1 VRENVVL
8 RVTFYSYKGGV
19 GRTLALLNV
28 AAILAR
34 HGQRVVAVD
43 LDLEAPGFGLS
54 RVTAHPASQLGV
66 SDFILDRRVRG
77 ELPLT
82 DYVYPVLKD
91 ECEDRLHLMP
101 AGTRGRE
108 LIRRLPSFYADLEGD
123 DALAFQLLVA
133 EIGHVLAPDYLLFDS
148 RTGLADVAGVCTIEL
163 PQVLVAVCGLS
174 EQNIQGMAA
183 VLDELAEHPARDEGV
198 AHVLVMSPVPRAEDL
213 GVRSVEGVLARLGAD
228 VPGQFDRALLEQ
240 EQRSNLLLRRLMH
253 AQVALMPRIYKQFE
267 DKARRYFPRSDR
279 SDLYHELPYDPETSL
294 CDDEILPDRSSLL
307 GTRYRMLARTLARMH
322 QSALVPDV
330 PGMQRAPLLLF
341 DNT

>member
-1 VRENVVL
+1 VL

-34 HGQRVVAVD
+34 QGQRVVAVD

-54 RVTAHPASQLGV
+54 KVTAHPASQLGV
-66 SDFILDRRVRG
+66 SDFILDRRVG
-77 ELPLT
+77 GKLPLT
-82 DYVYPVLKD
+82 DYVYPVLTD
-91 ECEDRLHLMP
+91 DCEDRLQLMP
-101 AGTRGRE
+101 AGTRGKE
-108 LIRRLPSFYADLEGD
+108 LIRRLPSFYADLQGD

-133 EIGHVLAPDYLLFDS
+133 EIDHSLAPAYLLFDS

-213 GVRSVEGVLARLGAD
+213 GVPSAEEVLASVNAD
-228 VPGQFDRALLEQ
+228 DPSRFDRALFEQ
-240 EQRSNLLLRRLMH
+240 EQRSNLLLRRLVR
-253 AQVALMPRIYKQFE
+253 AQKVLMPRIYEQFE
-267 DKARRYFPRSDR
+267 AKARRYFPRSDR
-279 SDLYHELPYDPETSL
+279 SDLYHALPYDPETSL
-294 CDDEILPDRSSLL
+294 CDDAVCP
-307 GTRYRMLARTLARMH
+307 GTPACWQHTG
-322 QSALVPDV
+322 S
-330 PGMQRAPLLLF
+330 
-341 DNT
+341 